1 MIVTNR
7 RKVKFYTHVVVTT
20 PQDRSLHCRIW
31 HYGERLFPS
40 KCTASFWA
48 FLLPAGIVEVAVAI
62 CFQFL
67 ISFKLLCSFVATELE
82 SGNNSYMYTS
92 ECCLDGVTRVY
103 FLVDLIRVQR
113 KSVLRLAIRT
123 SCCWYVLAQE
133 YFKCPKKFLL
143 SSIDYSSS
151 VI

>member
-1 MIVTNR
+1 MG
-7 RKVKFYTHVVVTT
+7 KGYF
-20 PQDRSLHCRIW
+20 QASALH
-31 HYGERLFPS
+31 LF
-40 KCTASFWA
+40 WV

-123 SCCWYVLAQE
+123 SCC
-133 YFKCPKKFLL
+133 
-143 SSIDYSSS
+143 
-151 VI
+151 